1 MKRYLP
7 LGILV
12 LALVYITTTG
22 FQCGSTEMTSA
33 KLAISQKQFDK
44 AEANLLKELARND
57 KNEEA
62 WFILGQVRFDMKK
75 YIEMNDAFTHALQIG
90 PAHKNDI
97 KQYRI
102 AVWSLM
108 VNEGI
113 GFYNRGRDTASFY
126 KDAIEKFNTA
136 IVVRPDTAMTYSL
149 RAKSYFYGLQDQKT
163 ALADFEKVL
172 ELDPTDKE
180 AADLI
185 GRMRFNRGMEA
196 LAAKDTAGSQKEF
209 LAAVDAFEKVYKL
222 NPGDA
227 DNISNLM
234 DVYIRTNQ
242 TEKALALTKTAVE
255 KEPGN
260 KVFRYNYGVF
270 LLKQEKFEEAAE
282 QFKKATEID
291 PTYSEAVY
299 NLGASYLHWGIALRE
314 AAKKKAEE
322 EAAKSKNK
330 GKEVKDDLSYQDK
343 LRLALPYLEKART
356 LRPEDADLIQR
367 LGQVYANLGMKD
379 KAKAAFDEFD
389 RLSKGK

>member
-7 LGILV
+7 LGLLL
-12 LALVYITTTG
+12 LAFGYVSTTA

-44 AEANLLKELARND
+44 AEANLLKELAKND

-62 WFILGQVRFDMKK
+62 WFILGQVRYDMKK
-75 YIEMNDAFTHALQIG
+75 YNEMNEAFTNALQIG
-90 PAHKNDI
+90 DTHKTDI
-97 KQYRI
+97 KQYRL

-108 VNEGI
+108 VNDGI
-113 GFYNRGRDTASFY
+113 GFYNRGRDTAAFY
-126 KDAIEKFNTA
+126 KSAIEKFNTA
-136 IVVRPDTAMTYSL
+136 IAVRPDTALTYGL

-163 ALADFEKVL
+163 ALADFEKAL

-185 GRMRFNRGMEA
+185 GRLRFNRGMEA
-196 LAAKDTAGSQKEF
+196 MTAKDSAGAQKEF
-209 LAAVDAFEKVYKL
+209 GLAVGAFEKLYQM
-222 NPGDA
+222 NPSDA

-255 KEPGN
+255 KEPNN

-270 LLKQEKFEEAAE
+270 LLKQEKFNDAVE
-282 QFKKATEID
+282 QFRKAVEID
-291 PTYSEAVY
+291 PDYSEAVY
-299 NLGASYLHWGIALRE
+299 NLGASYLHWGIAMRE

-322 EAAKSKNK
+322 EMAKSKNK
-330 GKEVKDDLSYQDK
+330 GKDVKDDISFQEK
-343 LRLALPYLEKART
+343 LKLALPYLEKAHSM
-356 LRPEDADLIQR
+356 RPDDADLAQR

-379 KAKAAFDEFD
+379 KAEAAFKEFD